1 MSDRTSGELVG
12 DQHAV
17 GCSIVRGG
25 TSKGVFVP
33 REHLPAE
40 DRDEAILSLFGSPD
54 DRQIDGLGGATS
66 TTSKLMIVSP
76 SDREGIE
83 IDYTFG
89 QVAVEDAVVDYGGN
103 CGNLTCA
110 IGSFAVDE
118 EMVSVDPDDDD
129 EVTIEL
135 YNTNTGAEITQ
146 TVPLRNGRA
155 ASVGNFKIHGVPGTG
170 ARIDTTFHDPAG
182 AMTDGLFPLGG
193 PTIDLEVAGE
203 PEPIE
208 TTVVDVTTPIAFVR
222 AADIG
227 LTSTEGRSGID
238 SDAALLD
245 RLERIRG
252 TVAVELGFVDAPEDA
267 SIETPGYPKL
277 VFVAPPTDYTTP
289 EGGDVAAEEIDLT
302 ARYMSMGKLHP
313 VYAVTG
319 VSCTSA
325 AAQIP
330 GTIPNEV
337 ADNPGETVT
346 LGHPKGTMAAT
357 AEVNPNTPAVEAVTV
372 YRTQRRLMEGTGFYR
387 PD

>member
-1 MSDRTSGELVG
+1 MSDELVG
-12 DQHAV
+12 DQRTV

-25 TSKGVFVP
+25 TSKGVFIP
-33 REHLPAE
+33 RSNLPEENQDA
-40 DRDEAILSLFGSPD
+40 AILSLFGSPD

-76 SDREGIE
+76 SEREGID

-89 QVAVEDAVVDYGGN
+89 QVAVEESVVDYGGN

-118 EMVSVDPDDDD
+118 GMVSVTDGDT
-129 EVTIEL
+129 ETTIEL
-135 YNTNTGAEITQ
+135 YNTNTDAEITQ
-146 TVPLRNGRA
+146 TVPLVDGRA
-155 ASVGNFKIHGVPGTG
+155 ASVGDFKIHGVPGTG
-170 ARIDTTFHDPAG
+170 AQIDTTFHDPAG

-193 PTIDLEVAGE
+193 PTIDLDVDGE
-203 PEPIE
+203 SIE
-208 TTVVDVTTPIAFVR
+208 ATVLDVTTPIAFVR

-227 LTSTEGRSGID
+227 LTATEGRAEID
-238 SDAALLD
+238 GNETLLE

-252 TVAVELGFVDAPEDA
+252 TVAVKLGFVDKPEDA

-277 VFVAPPTDYTTP
+277 VFVASPTDYTTP
-289 EGGDVAAEEIDLT
+289 EGGDVSADDIDLT

-319 VSCTSA
+319 VSCTST

-337 ADNPGETVT
+337 AANPGSTVT

-357 AEVNPNTPAVEAVTV
+357 ADVDRETPAVESVTV
-372 YRTQRRLMEGTGFYR
+372 YRTQRRLMDGTGYYR
-387 PD
+387 PE

>member
-1 MSDRTSGELVG
+1 MRNSRVG
-12 DQHAV
+12 DQRAID
-17 GCSIVRGG
+17 CAIVRGG
-25 TSKGVFVP
+25 TSKGVFIP
-33 REHLPAE
+33 RSNLPE
-40 DRDEAILSLFGSPD
+40 GNQDKAILSLFGSPD

-66 TTSKLMIVSP
+66 TTSKLMVVSQ
-76 SDREGIE
+76 SERDGIQ

-118 EMVSVDPDDDD
+118 EMVPVDPVDD
-129 EVTIEL
+129 EVTVEL

-146 TVPLRNGRA
+146 TVPLCDGRA
-155 ASVGNFKIHGVPGTG
+155 ASVGDFKIHGVPGTG
-170 ARIDTTFHDPAG
+170 AQIDTTFHDPAG
-182 AMTDGLFPLGG
+182 SMTDGLFPLGG
-193 PTIDLEVAGE
+193 PTIEVDVDGE
-203 PEPIE
+203 AIE
-208 TTVVDVTTPIAFVR
+208 TTVLDVTTPIAFVR

-227 LTSTEGRSGID
+227 LTATEGRAEID
-238 SDAALLD
+238 SDAELLE

-252 TVAVELGFVDAPEDA
+252 TVATELGFVDDPDDA

-277 VFVAPPTDYTTP
+277 VFVAPPTAYTTP
-289 EGGDVAAEEIDLT
+289 EGGDVAAEDIDLT

-319 VSCTSA
+319 VSCTAA

-337 ADNPGETVT
+337 APNPSSTVT

-357 AEVNPNTPAVEAVTV
+357 AVVDREIPEVESVTV
-372 YRTQRRLMEGTGFYR
+372 YRTQRRLMDGTGYYR
-387 PD
+387 SE

>member
-1 MSDRTSGELVG
+1 MTPEPVG

-17 GCSIVRGG
+17 GCSLVRGG

-33 REHLPAE
+33 RSNLPE
-40 DRDEAILSLFGSPD
+40 ENQDEVVLSLFGSPD

-76 SDREGIE
+76 SDREGIDV
-83 IDYTFG
+83 DYTFG
-89 QVAVEDAVVDYGGN
+89 QVAVDEAVVDYGGN

-118 EMVSVDPDDDD
+118 GMVPVDAGAD
-129 EVTIEL
+129 EVTVEL

-146 TVPLRNGRA
+146 TVPLADGRA
-155 ASVGNFKIHGVPGTG
+155 ASVGDFKIHGVPGTG

-193 PTIDLEVAGE
+193 PTIDLDVDGE
-203 PEPIE
+203 HIE
-208 TTVVDVTTPIAFVR
+208 ATVLDVTTPIAFVR
-222 AADIG
+222 AADLG
-227 LTSTEGRSGID
+227 LTATEGRAEID
-238 SDAALLD
+238 GDEELLE

-252 TVAVELGFVDAPEDA
+252 TVAVELGFVDDPDDA
-267 SIETPGYPKL
+267 STETPGYPKL

-289 EGGDVAAEEIDLT
+289 EGGDVDADDIDIA

-325 AAQIP
+325 AVQIP

-337 ADNPGETVT
+337 AAETGSTVT

-357 AEVNPNTPAVEAVTV
+357 AEVDRETPAVESVTV
-372 YRTQRRLMEGTGFYR
+372 YRTQRRLMDGSGYYR
-387 PD
+387 PK